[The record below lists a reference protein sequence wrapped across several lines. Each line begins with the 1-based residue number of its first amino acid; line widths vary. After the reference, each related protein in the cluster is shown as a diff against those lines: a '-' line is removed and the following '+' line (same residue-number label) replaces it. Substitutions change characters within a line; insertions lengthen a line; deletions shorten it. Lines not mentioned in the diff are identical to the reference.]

1 MFLNFDAW
9 IVGLLLVM
17 HLLLVVILI
26 WLSCE
31 TLVVFVSDIG
41 LVELVKRGL
50 LGVGT
55 KLELLETN
63 NGLKFVSEQFDSF
76 AGYKVGT

>member
-1 MFLNFDAW
+1 MFLNFDAL

-26 WLSCE
+26 WLNCE

-55 KLELLETN
+55 KLELLDTN